1 MTQTDSVATKTGATQ
16 TAGKRAIKGAAA
28 EASPEMADLAG
39 VPLADLFQRLHST
52 DTGLGV
58 AEAAALLESVG
69 PNRIDTAKPKRL
81 IVAFV
86 ERLGNPL
93 VVILLFAAGV
103 SALTGDIASFVVIA
117 VIVLM
122 SVILDV
128 TQERQA
134 QNAAE
139 RLRERVSLSVNA
151 LRDGKP
157 VDIPAAEIVPGDVF
171 LLTAGDLI
179 PADSRL
185 IEARDLYVDEALL
198 TGEPY
203 PAEKEA
209 TLPAGD
215 TQHDSALPQNLV
227 FMGSSVV
234 SGTAKALVLATGRKA
249 QLGSI
254 ATALLKPPPPSAFA
268 VGIQKFSLM
277 IVQATVFL
285 VLFVLLF
292 NLLFHRPLLES
303 FLFAVAL
310 AVGLTPELLPMIVSV
325 TLSHGALRM
334 SRKQVIVKRLSAID
348 DLGSMDVLCSDKTG
362 TLTEAHIKL
371 VQEIDLHGQN
381 SDTVMRMAQI
391 NAAFETGLKSPLD
404 EAILAAGTA
413 ELTSYRKIDEVPF
426 DFERRRVSVL
436 VEDAGRRFIV
446 VKGAPEDVLGLA
458 ARYEQGGSAPRPLDA
473 AAREAAEATFK
484 KLSAEGYRL
493 LGVAWRDVEPDCQ
506 HAHITDETDLIFGGY
521 LAFLDPPKAGARDAL
536 LALRQLGIS
545 LKVVTG
551 DNEEVTRHVCGEL
564 GVAITGVLN
573 GAELA
578 RLTDEALLAR
588 LDETNIFC
596 RVTPP
601 QKSRIIAAL
610 RRKGHVVGYL
620 GDGINDAPSLHA
632 ADIGFSVDSA
642 VDVAK
647 EAAAMILLRK
657 DLGVL
662 AEGVREGRRTF
673 ANILK
678 YMMMGTSSNFGN
690 MFSMAGGVL
699 FLPFLPMLPI
709 QILLNNLL
717 YDLSETTIPLDRVSD
732 SMVSQPR
739 QWNLDMVRKFMLLF
753 GPISSV
759 FDFVTFGL
767 LLRVFHADEALFH
780 TAWFVESLS
789 TQILVIF
796 IIRTA
801 HPLRDRPHPALV
813 ASSLSAFALAVL
825 LPYSLFAH
833 WFGFVPV
840 PATMMGALMLIT
852 LTYLAIVQWRKKLV
866 LCALQVGL
874 AALIVQ
880 AGTLI
885 LIQIKVRRASPPQNF
900 LMHWAPITTAPFD
913 RDLELAVLD
922 EDGAHAL
929 HSPVAASPADGSM
942 RKQKAR
948 STCARR
954 IGGNGM
960 QSLRTALCC
969 RRASLHRRRV

>member
-1 MTQTDSVATKTGATQ
+1 MKQPLSVPSDADTSQPARKL
-16 TAGKRAIKGAAA
+16 AIQRAA
-28 EASPEMADLAG
+28 EQAAPEISDLAV
-39 VPLADLFQRLHST
+39 VPLADLFQRLRSA
-52 DTGLGV
+52 DTGLG
-58 AEAAALLESVG
+58 AADAASLLKTVG
-69 PNRIDTAKPKRL
+69 PNQIDTVKPKGL
-81 IVAFV
+81 VVAFF

-93 VVILLFAAGV
+93 VVILLFAAAV
-103 SALTGDIASFVVIA
+103 SALTGDVASFVVIA

-134 QNAAE
+134 QKAAD
-139 RLRERVSLSVNA
+139 RLRERVSLLVTTF
-151 LRDGKP
+151 RDGQP
-157 VDIPAAEIVPGDVF
+157 VDVPAAEIVPGDVF
-171 LLTAGDLI
+171 LLAAGDLV

-198 TGEPY
+198 TGEAY

-209 TLPAGD
+209 ALPAGD
-215 TQHDSALPQNLV
+215 LPRETTLPRNLV

-254 ATALLKPPPPSAFA
+254 ASALQKPPPPSAFA
-268 VGIQKFSLM
+268 VGIQKFGMM

-303 FLFAVAL
+303 FLFALAL

-325 TLSHGALRM
+325 TLAHGALRM

-371 VQEIDLHGQN
+371 VREVDLHGQN

-404 EAILAAGTA
+404 EAILTAGKVDPTA
-413 ELTSYRKIDEVPF
+413 WRKIDEVPF

-436 VEDAGRRFIV
+436 VEGEGRRVIV
-446 VKGAPEDVLGLA
+446 VKGAPEDVLVHA
-458 ARYEQGGSAPRPLDA
+458 ASYERQGSPPIPLDA
-473 AAREAAEATFK
+473 AARETANATFK
-484 KLSAEGYRL
+484 ALSAEGYRL
-493 LGVAWRDVEPDCQ
+493 LGVAWRDVEPDRQ
-506 HAHITDETDLIFGGY
+506 HADISDEKDLIFGGF
-521 LAFLDPPKAGARDAL
+521 LAFLDPPKAGASEAL
-536 LALRQLGIS
+536 VALGQLGIS

-564 GVAITGVLN
+564 GIVVTGVLT

-578 RLTDEALLAR
+578 HLTDAALLAR
-588 LDETNIFC
+588 LDATNVFC

-601 QKSRIIAAL
+601 QKSRIIRTL
-610 RRKGHVVGYL
+610 RHKGHVVGYL

-632 ADIGFSVDSA
+632 ADVGFSVDTA

-690 MFSMAGGVL
+690 MFSMAGAVL

-732 SMVSQPR
+732 AMVAQPR
-739 QWNLDMVRKFMLLF
+739 HWNLDIVRKFMLLF
-753 GPISSV
+753 GPLSSV
-759 FDFVTFGL
+759 FDFLTFGL
-767 LLRVFHADEALFH
+767 LLWVFQASEALFH

-801 HPLRDRPHPALV
+801 HPMRDRPHPALV
-813 ASSLSAFALAVL
+813 GSSLTAFALAVA
-825 LPYSLFAH
+825 LPYSPLAP
-833 WFGFVPV
+833 WFGFVPM
-840 PATMMGALMLIT
+840 PATVMSALALVTI
-852 LTYLAIVQWRKKLV
+852 TYLAAVH
-866 LCALQVGL
+866 GL
-874 AALIVQ
+874 KRWFFA
-880 AGTLI
+880 
-885 LIQIKVRRASPPQNF
+885 RY
-900 LMHWAPITTAPFD
+900 
-913 RDLELAVLD
+913 EL
-922 EDGAHAL
+922 G
-929 HSPVAASPADGSM
+929 
-942 RKQKAR
+942 
-948 STCARR
+948 
-954 IGGNGM
+954 
-960 QSLRTALCC
+960 
-969 RRASLHRRRV
+969 